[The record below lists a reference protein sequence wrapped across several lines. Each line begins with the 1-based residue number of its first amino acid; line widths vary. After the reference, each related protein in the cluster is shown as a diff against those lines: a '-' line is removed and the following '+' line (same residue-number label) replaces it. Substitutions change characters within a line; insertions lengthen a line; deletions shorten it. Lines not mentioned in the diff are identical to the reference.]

1 MLARILPDY
10 GFAVIYHEVGVGPL
24 PVAEIEGC
32 DLLVALGGP
41 ISVYEFED
49 YPFLAQEI
57 DAIRTRLRAKKNKPT
72 LGICLGAQMMAAAL
86 GARVGPGPG
95 KEIGFSA
102 LHLKDVENSPLVAAR
117 RRAGPA
123 LARRRFWPARRRGHR
138 WPPRRFARIRRF
150 RSAHTRW
157 RCNSTRKWSRRRWK
171 AG

>member
-1 MLARILPDY
+1 M
-10 GFAVIYHEVGVGPL
+10 IYHEVGVGPL

-49 YPFLAQEI
+49 YPFLEQEI
-57 DAIRTRLRAKKNKPT
+57 EAIRTRLREKKPT

-102 LHLKDVENSPLVAAR
+102 LHLKDAENSPL
-117 RRAGPA
+117 
-123 LARRRFWPARRRGHR
+123 
-138 WPPRRFARIRRF
+138 
-150 RSAHTRW
+150 T
-157 RCNSTRKWSRRRWK
+157 
-171 AG
+171 